1 MKILAVDTCS
11 RSCSVAATDSG
22 RLVGEVTTLRR
33 QTHSRHLMR
42 MIDMALEISGMAIEE
57 VDAFGVT
64 RGPGSFTGLR
74 IGISTVKGL
83 ALAAGKPMV
92 GVSSLEALAWPL
104 SLTDGIVCALLD
116 AGKGEVYSA
125 CYRFSNGRFFK
136 GSTSDSDTASGMVL
150 STENVIPPQDML
162 SGITEPCW
170 FVGNGARV
178 YSKMIEDRLG
188 AVARFPSEEYHVVRA
203 SSVARLTFVRLNRAA
218 ADDIDDFTPKYI
230 RKSDA
235 ELSLGMKGAARNN

>member
-11 RSCSVAATDSG
+11 KSCSVAASDSG
-22 RLVGEVTTLRR
+22 HLVGEMTTLRR
-33 QTHSRHLMR
+33 QTHSRHIMR
-42 MIDMALEISGMAIEE
+42 MIDMALEMSGMAIEE

-92 GVSSLEALAWPL
+92 GVSSLEALAWPMSL
-104 SLTDGIVCALLD
+104 SDGLVCALLD

-125 CYRFSNGRFFK
+125 CYRFTNGQFAVDSNLGPDK
-136 GSTSDSDTASGMVL
+136 ASGILL
-150 STENVIPPQDML
+150 SAEKVIPPQEVL
-162 SGITEPCW
+162 SGITEPCR
-170 FVGNGARV
+170 FVGDGARA
-178 YSKMIEDRLG
+178 YADMIGERLG
-188 AVARFPSEEYHVVRA
+188 DKARFPPDGYHVIRA
-203 SSVARLTFVRLNRAA
+203 SSVARMAFVRLKRGA
-218 ADDIDDFTPKYI
+218 ADDIDDFIPKYI

-235 ELSLGMKGAARNN
+235 ELSLGMKGLCKK